1 MFFTAYL
8 PLFLLP
14 ISALQIPSIL
24 APFYEPHLDDS
35 LLLSNDSLIP
45 TQHDLLKRDGNCPIS
60 FNSCST
66 FAAADAGAC
75 CTQGSFCTTDHAKN
89 VSSIRNP
96 IRVLQILTFTD
107 CVLSYRGNLH
117 GHNRTSYSSNDD
129 DDDDDGSFRFW

>member
-1 MFFTAYL
+1 MFSTPYL

-35 LLLSNDSLIP
+35 LLLSNESLIP
-45 TQHDLLKRDGNCPIS
+45 TEHGLLKRDGNCPTG

-89 VSSIRNP
+89 ASPMSIP
-96 IRVLQILTFTD
+96 IRVLQMLTLAD
-107 CVLSYRGNLH
+107 CVLPYRGNLY
-117 GHNRTSYSSNDD
+117 GHNRTSYSGNDD
-129 DDDDDGSFRFW
+129 DNIGRVRFW

>member
-1 MFFTAYL
+1 MFCTGYL

-35 LLLSNDSLIP
+35 LLLSNESLIP
-45 TQHDLLKRDGNCPIS
+45 TEHDLLKRDGNCPTG

-89 VSSIRNP
+89 VSLMGIP
-96 IRVLQILTFTD
+96 IRVLQMLTFSR
-107 CVLSYRGNLH
+107 LRAAL
-117 GHNRTSYSSNDD
+117 
-129 DDDDDGSFRFW
+129 